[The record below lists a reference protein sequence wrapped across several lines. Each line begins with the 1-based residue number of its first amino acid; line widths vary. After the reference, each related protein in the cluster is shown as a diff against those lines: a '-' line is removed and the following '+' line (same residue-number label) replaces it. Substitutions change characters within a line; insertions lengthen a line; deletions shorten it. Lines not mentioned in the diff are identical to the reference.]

1 MKKIICAFTI
11 VGFLI
16 SCGGA
21 GGSSDAASIEKG
33 SALVASGDCMTCHR
47 PEERLTGPGYAEI
60 AAKYAGRP
68 DTIITHLA
76 GKIIHGG
83 GGEWGEMPMLAHASI
98 TQADAELM
106 VKYILSLKK

>member
-1 MKKIICAFTI
+1 MKKIICAFGI

-21 GGSSDAASIEKG
+21 DGSSDAASVEKG
-33 SALVASGDCMTCHR
+33 SALVAGSDCMTCHR
-47 PEERLTGPGYAEI
+47 PEERLTGPSYSEI
-60 AAKYAGRP
+60 AIRYSGRP
-68 DTIITHLA
+68 DTIVTHLA
-76 GKIIHGG
+76 GKIVHGG
-83 GGEWGEMPMLAHASI
+83 GGEWGEMPMVAHATI